1 MAIIRGETPQ
11 PVAAAQGARTVVVKL
26 ARPVGGAAALAATP
40 APQRLL
46 QLQPG
51 LAVRPYFAEA
61 GAAAGPAAAA
71 LAAPAVPHEFSDF
84 VAVDVASHAAG
95 DELARSL
102 RQREGV
108 ETAYVEA
115 GPTPPPGSPV
125 GANPL
130 AASQGYLDA
139 APDGIDARWAWA
151 NAAGAPV
158 GFVDLEQGWTLN
170 HQDLVGAGIAIIS
183 GRNQG
188 YFGHGTAV
196 LGEVAAVDNDLGVI
210 GIAFGGRT
218 RVVSQFRPDG
228 SYNTAA
234 AIVSA
239 ASAMARGD
247 VLLLEAQV
255 QYPAAGG
262 PYHPV
267 EVEDATFAAIR
278 NAVDR
283 GIVVIEAGG
292 NGSVDLDN
300 FVDSHGRQRL
310 NRASADFR
318 DSGAILVGAATSAA
332 PHSRPL
338 VLEFRQPNRLLRLG
352 RKHRD
357 MRRRLDGQCAG
368 LLHVGVRRDVGAT
381 PIVTG
386 AALLVQAWAAGRGAR
401 QVPGDLRRLLSDP
414 GVNTA
419 SASPA
424 DRIGVMPN
432 LRAIVERGLV
442 AHPPPVA
449 APAAVA

>member
-11 PVAAAQGARTVVVKL
+11 PGAAPQGSRTVVVKL

-51 LAVRPYFAEA
+51 LAVRPYFSEP
-61 GAAAGPAAAA
+61 GAAAGPGAAA
-71 LAAPAVPHEFSDF
+71 LAAPAGQHEFSDF
-84 VAVDVASHAAG
+84 VAVDVTSHEAG

-130 AASQGYLDA
+130 AASQGYLNA

-170 HQDLVGAGIAIIS
+170 HQDLAGAGITIIS
-183 GRNQG
+183 GRNQA

-218 RVVSQFRPDG
+218 RVVSQFRPNG

-234 AIVSA
+234 AIVA
-239 ASAMARGD
+239 AAGAMARGD

-255 QYPAAGG
+255 QYPPAGG
-262 PYHPV
+262 PFHPV

-283 GIVVIEAGG
+283 GIVVVEAGG

-332 PHSRPL
+332 PHSRL
-338 VLEFRQPNRLLRLG
+338 WFSNFGSRIDCYAWGENIATCG
-352 RKHRD
+352 
-357 MRRRLDGQCAG
+357 DGWTGNAPDSYMSG
-368 LLHVGVRRDVGAT
+368 FGGTSGAT

-414 GVNTA
+414 SVNTV

-442 AHPPPVA
+442 GHPPPVA